1 MNQFLRQMLNEPQAA
16 LLNPVKGGHL
26 ATYTIAAL
34 LKESPPTAGKELTT
48 TIAMFNLLRQTM
60 SLLRDFSS
68 MQLPLTFELNVTEKQ
83 AGSSSG
89 AVIAR
94 CRPDTLIVFVSDL
107 LSTIILTS
115 LS

>member
-1 MNQFLRQMLNEPQAA
+1 MLNEPQAA

-68 MQLPLTFELNVTEKQ
+68 IQLPLTFELNLTEKQ
-83 AGSSSG
+83 

-107 LSTIILTS
+107 LSTIIFTS